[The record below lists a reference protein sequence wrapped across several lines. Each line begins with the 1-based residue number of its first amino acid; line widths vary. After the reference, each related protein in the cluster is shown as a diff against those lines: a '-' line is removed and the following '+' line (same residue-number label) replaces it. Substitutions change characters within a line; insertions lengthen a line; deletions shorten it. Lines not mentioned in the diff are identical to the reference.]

1 MIGKQRY
8 FMVAMMDLSSRR
20 RWLFESEDSR
30 LLAAPVNAGREQL
43 DNFVACSQLGSLMQM
58 EKNERK

>member
-20 RWLFESEDSR
+20 RGLFESEDSR
-30 LLAAPVNAGREQL
+30 LLADPVNAGREL
-43 DNFVACSQLGSLMQM
+43 PDNFVVCSQLGRLMQM

>member
-1 MIGKQRY
+1 
-8 FMVAMMDLSSRR
+8 MVAMMDLSSRR
-20 RWLFESEDSR
+20 RGLFESENSR
-30 LLAAPVNAGREQL
+30 LLADPVNAGREQL